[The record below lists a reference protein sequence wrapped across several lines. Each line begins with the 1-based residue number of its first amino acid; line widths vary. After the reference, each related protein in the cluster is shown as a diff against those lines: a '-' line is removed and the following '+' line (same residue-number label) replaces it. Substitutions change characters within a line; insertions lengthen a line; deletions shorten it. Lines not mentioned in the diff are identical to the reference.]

1 VFILTTEENNPRTR
15 GISEKETEEIVR
27 IINEE
32 DFQAFAAVKAS
43 VEEIAKAAEMCLS
56 SLKMGGR
63 VIYVGAGTSG
73 RIAVQDIVELDPTYG
88 LDSKTFI
95 YIMAGGIDALLKSK
109 EGSEDDMKAA
119 VDALKKADLKDHD
132 VVVGISASGRTP
144 FVVSALK
151 FANSIGS
158 LTIGI
163 VNNNGSIIEKEA
175 KHCVVLDTGP
185 EVIQGSTRMKA
196 GTAQKLTLNAL
207 STTIAIKFGRVYD
220 NMMSYMGVTFNAK
233 LKERGISFLMNEFS
247 VGRDEAI
254 TALEKSDYRLWAAI
268 DLIKKEHRKADQP
281 SSEEN

>member
-1 VFILTTEENNPRTR
+1 MSHLTTEENNPRTR
-15 GISEKETEEIVR
+15 GISEKGTEEIVR

-43 VEEIAKAAEMCLS
+43 VKEIAKAADMCLS
-56 SLKMGGR
+56 GIRMGGR

-95 YIMAGGIDALLKSK
+95 YLMAGGVDALLKSQ
-109 EGSEDDMKAA
+109 EGSEDDTNAPIE
-119 VDALKKADLKDHD
+119 ALKKAALSNRD

-144 FVVSALK
+144 FVLSALK
-151 FANSIGS
+151 FGNSIGS
-158 LTIGI
+158 ATIGI
-163 VNNNGSIIEKEA
+163 VNNKGSIIEKEA
-175 KHCVVLDTGP
+175 KHCIVLDTGP

-196 GTAQKLTLNAL
+196 GTAQKLTLNAM
-207 STTIAIKFGRVYD
+207 STTIAVKLGRVYN

-233 LKERGISFLMNEFS
+233 LKERAISFLMNEFS
-247 VGRDEAI
+247 VGQEDAV
-254 TALEKSDYRLWAAI
+254 TALEKSDYKLWAAI
-268 DLIKKEHRKADQP
+268 DFLKKVHSEPGQP

>member
-1 VFILTTEENNPRTR
+1 MFILTTEENNPRTR

-32 DFQAFAAVKAS
+32 DFQAFAAVRAS
-43 VEEIAKAAEMCLS
+43 VKEIAKAAEMCLS
-56 SLKMGGR
+56 GLKMGGR

-88 LDSKTFI
+88 LGSKSFI

-109 EGSEDDMKAA
+109 EGSEDDLKAA
-119 VDALKKADLKDHD
+119 VDALKKTSLNKHD

-207 STTIAIKFGRVYD
+207 STTIAIKLGRVYD

-233 LKERGISFLMNEFS
+233 LKERAISFLMNEFS
-247 VGRDEAI
+247 VRRNEAI
-254 TALEKSDYRLWAAI
+254 MALEKSDYRLWAAI
-268 DLIKKEHRKADQP
+268 DMIKKEHRKVDQP
-281 SSEEN
+281 SSEES